1 MRDNTDVYGRL
12 GTDPVTAMSPSSMA
26 GGNRVSDSARQT
38 MTAPGSDPVDPM
50 PPADLLGDVTIGAA
64 KYDTP
69 VRVGAGG
76 AKATRDRA
84 DRSGPWTNVSG
95 ARWDLP

>member
-1 MRDNTDVYGRL
+1 MQDNTDVYARL

-50 PPADLLGDVTIGAA
+50 PPQDMLGDPAITAVAYGRT
-64 KYDTP
+64 T
-69 VRVGAGG
+69 VQHGG
-76 AKATRDRA
+76 APRPD
-84 DRSGPWTNVSG
+84 PWENVAG
-95 ARWDLP
+95 ARWDHP